1 MRRTAWS
8 LGMLAMVGLLVMAA
22 PPDIQAQFGGIIQQG
37 VDAARGSRMEPANK
51 PKEPAKQE
59 SSGIP
64 NLAATGAVLQAPTTY
79 KNTARNF
86 SFTLPAGWE
95 PVKNPNAN
103 DISVGKPGTRS
114 NFVVHFTQMVPS
126 FPAKASVDASYK
138 TAKEEMTI
146 GKLIAA
152 KRRDDPP
159 GPKPLVIGWEIIESP
174 TGGGGSHQRII
185 WQCYDG
191 QNYYYNFN
199 ASTSPEQ
206 FSASKAELQGII
218 NSVKFGR

>member
-1 MRRTAWS
+1 MRKVTLT
-8 LGMLAMVGLLVMAA
+8 LGILLLIGLFLAPAGLAQWGA
-22 PPDIQAQFGGIIQQG
+22 IQSGA
-37 VDAARGSRMEPANK
+37 DALKRAKEGEKK
-51 PKEPAKQE
+51 PEPAKQE

-64 NLAATGAVLQAPTTY
+64 NLAQTGPVNQAPVTY
-79 KNTARNF
+79 KNTSRNF

-114 NFVVHFTQMVPS
+114 AFVVHITQMVPS
-126 FPAKASVDASYK
+126 FPAKASVDASLK
-138 TAKEEMTI
+138 TAKEEVTI
-146 GKLIAA
+146 NKLLSA

-199 ASTSPEQ
+199 AATSPEQ
-206 FSASKAELQGII
+206 FNASKAELQGII
-218 NSVKFGR
+218 NSVKFGK

>member
-1 MRRTAWS
+1 MGKAAWTVMVS
-8 LGMLAMVGLLVMAA
+8 ALLAAVLALPAYGQWGAIQSGADALKRAQQPQEKPAA
-22 PPDIQAQFGGIIQQG
+22 PAQ
-37 VDAARGSRMEPANK
+37 
-51 PKEPAKQE
+51 QE
-59 SSGIP
+59 EKSGIP
-64 NLAATGAVLQAPTTY
+64 NLAATGATLSAPTTY
-79 KNTARNF
+79 KNPARNF
-86 SFTLPAGWE
+86 SFTLPAGFE
-95 PVKNPNAN
+95 PVKDPNAN
-103 DISVGKPGTRS
+103 DFSVGKPGTRS
-114 NFVVHFTQMVPS
+114 FFTVHITRMQPS
-126 FPAKASVDASYK
+126 FPAKASVEASLK
-138 TAKEEMTI
+138 GAKEDVTI
-146 GKLIAA
+146 GKLISA

-159 GPKPLVIGWEIIESP
+159 GPKPLVIGWEIVESP

>member
-1 MRRTAWS
+1 MRKATVI
-8 LGMLAMVGLLVMAA
+8 LGILALIGLFLA
-22 PPDIQAQFGGIIQQG
+22 PAGLAQWGAIQSGA
-37 VDAARGSRMEPANK
+37 DALKRAKEGEKQP
-51 PKEPAKQE
+51 EPAKQE
-59 SSGIP
+59 ASGIP
-64 NLAATGAVLQAPTTY
+64 NLAQTGPVNQAPVTS

-114 NFVVHFTQMVPS
+114 AFVIHITQMVPS
-126 FPAKASVDASYK
+126 FPAKASVDASLK
-138 TAKEEMTI
+138 TAKEEVTI
-146 GKLIAA
+146 NKLLSA

-159 GPKPLVIGWEIIESP
+159 GPKPLVIGWETIESP

-199 ASTSPEQ
+199 AATSPEQ
-206 FSASKAELQGII
+206 FNASKGELQGII